1 MKIEIM
7 GKREG
12 RHRVG
17 LKRTRHLL
25 TYFFNY
31 KCISVRTIV
40 LFKDMVFMNSWFVF
54 LDVGAKLGEE
64 FSELGSGCGC

>member
-7 GKREG
+7 DKREG
-12 RHRVG
+12 IHRAG
-17 LKRTRHLL
+17 FKRTRHLL
-25 TYFFNY
+25 TCFFNY

-40 LFKDMVFMNSWFVF
+40 LFRDMVLMNSWFVF

-64 FSELGSGCGC
+64 FSELGNGCGC